1 MKDTKREKKNYGM
14 KDRQVP
20 PVKGAVTDFQDLVQ
34 KPAAI
39 FGTAHP
45 AEPVN
50 LGNAEIF
57 DLFQ

>member
-1 MKDTKREKKNYGM
+1 MKEKAYDGL
-14 KDRQVP
+14 KDKQVP
-20 PVKGAVTDFQDLVQ
+20 PVKGAVTDLQDLIR

>member
-1 MKDTKREKKNYGM
+1 MKNKQREPAKHTM
-14 KDRQVP
+14 HDREVP
-20 PVKGAVTDFQDLVQ
+20 PVKGAVTDLQDLIQ
-34 KPAAI
+34 KPAAL

-50 LGNAEIF
+50 MGNAEIF

>member
-1 MKDTKREKKNYGM
+1 MKETKREKEHYGM
-14 KDRQVP
+14 RDVQVP
-20 PVKGAVTDFQDLVQ
+20 PVKGAVTDFQDLLQ

-45 AEPVN
+45 AESLNV
-50 LGNAEIF
+50 GNAGIF

>member
-1 MKDTKREKKNYGM
+1 MQKKEQYSDGM

-20 PVKGAVTDFQDLVQ
+20 PVKGAITDRRDLVR
-34 KPAAI
+34 KPAAL

>member
-1 MKDTKREKKNYGM
+1 MRNKEQSSQGM
-14 KDRQVP
+14 KDKQVP
-20 PVKGAVTDFQDLVQ
+20 PVKGAITDRRDLVQ
-34 KPAAI
+34 KPAAL

>member
-1 MKDTKREKKNYGM
+1 MKQTKREKQTYGM
-14 KDRQVP
+14 KDSQVP
-20 PVKGAVTDFQDLVQ
+20 PVKGAVTDLQDLLQ

-50 LGNAEIF
+50 MGNGEIF

>member
-1 MKDTKREKKNYGM
+1 MKESKRKKEHYGM

-20 PVKGAVTDFQDLVQ
+20 PVKGAVTDLQDLVQ

>member
-1 MKDTKREKKNYGM
+1 MKRESEHYGM
-14 KDRQVP
+14 KDSQVP

-50 LGNAEIF
+50 MDNGEIF
-57 DLFQ
+57 NLLQ